1 MHYFIFASKDSYI
14 TEDSSGQVIL
24 YPDSTDRNYG
34 EDEIIDLKKEFVNS
48 YSTA

>member
-34 EDEIIDLKKEFVNS
+34 ADEILELKKEFVDS
-48 YSTA
+48 Y